1 MQITNLY
8 KFPIK
13 GFTPKE
19 VRQIDFDCFGN
30 VQGDRVFGFLL
41 NKTEL
46 DATSWLTKRSFLTLQ
61 GNPLIAKFNSNFDE
75 AKSQLH
81 ISLNSH
87 ISATADIRKI
97 SDRIYLSNWLREQ
110 LLEIDSSIDIPPFTL
125 IGDGHTYRFHDREQ
139 SSISIMSTS
148 SLKVFEETA
157 GIKIDE
163 RRFRMNI
170 TIDGLDP
177 WQELDLI
184 GSAIRIN
191 NIKFNVI
198 GPVVRCLATHVNP
211 DTGERDC
218 EVMSILTKEFSQ
230 ERPVMGVL
238 AVPVQEGTVSIG
250 DRIDIV

>member
-1 MQITNLY
+1 
-8 KFPIK
+8 
-13 GFTPKE
+13 
-19 VRQIDFDCFGN
+19 
-30 VQGDRVFGFLL
+30 
-41 NKTEL
+41 
-46 DATSWLTKRSFLTLQ
+46 
-61 GNPLIAKFNSNFDE
+61 
-75 AKSQLH
+75 
-81 ISLNSH
+81 
-87 ISATADIRKI
+87 
-97 SDRIYLSNWLREQ
+97 
-110 LLEIDSSIDIPPFTL
+110 
-125 IGDGHTYRFHDREQ
+125 
-139 SSISIMSTS
+139 MSTS

-191 NIKFNVI
+191 NIEFNVV

-238 AVPVQEGTVSIG
+238 AVPVQEGTVFIG